1 MKPPLPLL
9 TVLTVG
15 CVLGYAAG
23 GLFRAEERTTAPVAE
38 SDDTAAGS
46 AGERAEP
53 VLPPE
58 LKQRLLR

>member
-9 TVLTVG
+9 AVLTVG

-53 VLPPE
+53 VLPP
-58 LKQRLLR
+58 